1 MGTAHQGELA
11 TDPPST
17 HRETSVTSTQLAGG
31 RDVVAFLVNQHQ
43 QIKDLFAQVSTSRGD
58 ERQQAF
64 TALRRLLAVHETAE
78 EEVVHPRA
86 RKELSD
92 GEEVVDARLQEEN
105 EAKQTLATLE
115 SLDIDSTEF
124 EKLFQ
129 ELQADVL
136 NHAAAEEQQEFGRL
150 ADELD
155 PDQLERMRRAVELAE
170 ATAPTRPHPG
180 VESAK
185 TNMLAG
191 PFASMLDRARDML
204 TGKTDDAG

>member
-1 MGTAHQGELA
+1 MRRLS
-11 TDPPST
+11 D
-17 HRETSVTSTQLAGG
+17 RESGYCRGVTTSELAGG
-31 RDVVAFLVNQHQ
+31 RDAVAFLVNQHQ
-43 QIKDLFAQVSTSRGD
+43 QIKDLFQRVTESSGEQR
-58 ERQQAF
+58 EEAF

-86 RKELSD
+86 RQELPN

-105 EAKQTLATLE
+105 EAKKTLATLE
-115 SLDIDSTEF
+115 SLDVDSAEF

-136 NHAAAEEQQEFGRL
+136 NHASAEEEQEFGRL

-155 PDQLERMRRAVELAE
+155 QDQLERMRRAVEMAE

-185 TNMLAG
+185 ANMLAG

-204 TGKTDDAG
+204 SGKSGSDAG

>member
-1 MGTAHQGELA
+1 MA
-11 TDPPST
+11 ST
-17 HRETSVTSTQLAGG
+17 EIAAG

-43 QIKDLFAQVSTSRGD
+43 QIKDLFQQVSESTAEQRK
-58 ERQQAF
+58 EPF

-86 RKELSD
+86 RQELAD
-92 GEEVVDARLQEEN
+92 GDDIVDARLQEEN
-105 EAKQTLATLE
+105 EAKHKLATLE
-115 SLDIDSTEF
+115 NLDVAGAEF

-136 NHAAAEEQQEFGRL
+136 NHAAAEESEEFARL

-155 PDQLERMRRAVELAE
+155 ADQLQRMRRAVELAE
-170 ATAPTRPHPG
+170 ANAPTRPHPG

-185 TNMLAG
+185 ANMLAG
-191 PFASMLDRARDML
+191 PFAAMLDRARDIMS
-204 TGKTDDAG
+204 GKNTDAD

>member
-1 MGTAHQGELA
+1 M
-11 TDPPST
+11 
-17 HRETSVTSTQLAGG
+17 TSTELAGG
-31 RDVVAFLVNQHQ
+31 RDVVAFLVAQHQ
-43 QIKDLFAQVSTSRGD
+43 QIKDLFERVTAARGE
-58 ERQQAF
+58 ERREAF
-64 TALRRLLAVHETAE
+64 TSLRRLLAVHETAE

-86 RKELSD
+86 REALDD
-92 GEEVVDARLQEEN
+92 GDEIVDARLQEEN

-115 SLDIDSTEF
+115 KLDVDSSEF

-136 NHAAAEEQQEFGRL
+136 LHAASEEEKEFGRL

-155 PDQLERMRRAVELAE
+155 GDQLARMQKAVELAE

-185 TNMLAG
+185 ANLLAG
-191 PFASMLDRARDML
+191 PFAAMLDRARDLL
-204 TGKTDDAG
+204 TGKSDHDAR